1 MIDGDY
7 EIDPRCTRDASEM
20 HPRRVDVHVA
30 TFEARFWDW
39 LSPTDD
45 EGTEGELCC
54 SAGGSLA
61 Q

>member
-7 EIDPRCTRDASEM
+7 EMDPRWIRDS
-20 HPRRVDVHVA
+20 RC
-30 TFEARFWDW
+30 ARHDFQGPLWDW

-45 EGTEGELCC
+45 EGTEAELCW
-54 SAGGSLA
+54 GLA